1 MKKMMWGNH
10 IVKAYLESWDGG
22 KGVRTVYLDENG
34 NFIEVEKPN
43 AYKFEKF
50 IFDSFKLFNN
60 ISILRGKR
68 EEDFA
73 PVKNMNGEDSPET
86 AKKLYENYWK
96 KA

>member
-1 MKKMMWGNH
+1 MCYLLYH
-10 IVKAYLESWDGG
+10 IAFKRADYLN
-22 KGVRTVYLDENG
+22 ENG
-34 NFIEVEKPN
+34 DFIKAEKPN